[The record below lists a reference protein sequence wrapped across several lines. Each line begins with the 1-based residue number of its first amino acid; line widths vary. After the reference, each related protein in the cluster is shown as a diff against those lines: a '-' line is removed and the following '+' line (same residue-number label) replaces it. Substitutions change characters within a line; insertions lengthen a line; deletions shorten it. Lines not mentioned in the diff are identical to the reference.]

1 MIIRFTNFMRTVIL
15 LLTVFCATTM
25 HAQTFG
31 ARIGT
36 SFSFFTNDLKLKG
49 SSPAL
54 VVGGVINFPLS
65 EKIQLTGG
73 LDYQQIKGGLVQSP
87 TYVSMGTASFLRL
100 KESNITFHIAE
111 LNALIGYKLPLGFLG
126 DAAPYLQGGAS
137 IAYNAGLWDRYTV
150 TYISQDAS
158 RSTTNFEGLENVKS
172 LSTSDWLPAWYAG
185 LRFQVPLENG
195 LFTAM
200 LIDFRVR
207 NSLNRPLRP
216 YALNGSSE
224 ELATRSISFSL
235 GFTF

>member
-1 MIIRFTNFMRTVIL
+1 
-15 LLTVFCATTM
+15 M
-25 HAQTFG
+25 HAQTLG
-31 ARIGT
+31 ARVGT
-36 SFSFFTNDLKLKG
+36 SFSFFTNDIKLKG

-73 LDYQQIKGGLVQSP
+73 LDYEQIKGSLVQSP
-87 TYVSMGTASFLRL
+87 TYVTMGSASFLRL
-100 KESNITFHIAE
+100 KESNITFHAAE
-111 LNALIGYKLPLGFLG
+111 LNALIGYKLPMGFLG
-126 DAAPYLQGGAS
+126 DAAPYLQTGAS
-137 IAYNAGLWDRYTV
+137 IAYTVGLWDRYTV
-150 TYISQDAS
+150 TYVSQDA
-158 RSTTNFEGLENVKS
+158 RSTTNFEGLENVRS
-172 LSTSDWLPAWYAG
+172 LSTTDWLPAWYVG
-185 LRFQVPLENG
+185 LRFQIPLEDG
-195 LFTAM
+195 LFSAM